1 MTAREIAEELGL
13 KHITQVSAALGPFR
27 GTLVRVGGWRRDE
40 DGGRLYPR
48 ALYAAGPGVDA
59 PKPEKLP
66 RSEYNRRAR
75 HKLRSQV
82 ASVWELG
89 LQARSFYNKAT
100 RQAARAAPSERI
112 AA

>member
-1 MTAREIAEELGL
+1 MTAREIAEQFGM
-13 KHITQVSAALGPFR
+13 KHISQVAAALAPFK
-27 GTLVRVGGWRRDE
+27 GTLVRVSGWRRDE

-48 ALYAAGPGVDA
+48 ALYAAGPGKDA

-66 RSEYNRRAR
+66 KSEYNRRS
-75 HKLRSQV
+75 KLKLKRQV

-89 LQARSFYNKAT
+89 LQARMFYNKAT
-100 RQAARAAPSERI
+100 RQAAREAPSERI